1 MLSISQS
8 SNFFHCLEWV
18 PSESGVEVVNFNKI
32 SIENPLSSKD
42 SIKEILD
49 KFNPITKDESNSI
62 SISLDI
68 SNVQISSINF
78 DPKIDLHSYVKWYE
92 ENILGKYIVENFD
105 IYYYPCFNNNLII
118 VMIDK
123 IFRSN
128 LIKSVYAAG
137 CNLID
142 LNIGI
147 FSANYAIT
155 QILKLNNLRNHLLWK
170 IDKNNIHYITYYE
183 KNILSNFVKFKK
195 NKNKI
200 NFLNSL
206 GDSKNLDKIIK
217 YFSEKNNSNFID
229 KIFIY
234 QLGNST
240 VKKNDEK
247 ILHNNVEFLDISDFF
262 KIKNNKF
269 NFSGYIENSNSLKG
283 VDV

>member
-8 SNFFHCLEWV
+8 SNFLYCLEWV

-32 SIENPLSSKD
+32 SIDNPLSDKD
-42 SIKEILD
+42 SIKNILD
-49 KFNPITKDESNSI
+49 KFNPITKSESNSI

-78 DPKIDLHSYVKWYE
+78 DPKIDLNSYVKWYE
-92 ENILGKYIVENFD
+92 ENILGKYIIENFD

-123 IFRSN
+123 ILRNN
-128 LIKSVYAAG
+128 LIQSVRAAG

-206 GDSKNLDKIIK
+206 GDSKNLDKIMK
-217 YFSEKNNSNFID
+217 YFSEKNNSDFID
-229 KIFIY
+229 KIFLY
-234 QLGNST
+234 QPGNST
-240 VKKNDEK
+240 TKKNVND
-247 ILHNNVEFLDISDFF
+247 ILHNNVELLDISDFF

-283 VDV
+283 IDV

>member
-32 SIENPLSSKD
+32 SIDNPLSSKD
-42 SIKEILD
+42 SIREILD
-49 KFNPITKDESNSI
+49 KFNPITKSESNSI

-68 SNVQISSINF
+68 NNVQISSINV
-78 DPKIDLHSYVKWYE
+78 DPKIDLFSYVKWYE
-92 ENILGKYIVENFD
+92 KNILGEYIVNNFD

-123 IFRSN
+123 IFRKN
-128 LIKSVYAAG
+128 IIKSVHSAG

-142 LNIGI
+142 LNIGV

-155 QILKLNNLRNHLLWK
+155 QILKLNNLKNHLLWK
-170 IDKNNIHYITYYE
+170 IDKNNIHYVTFYE

-200 NFLNSL
+200 NFLNTL
-206 GDSKNLDKIIK
+206 GDSTNLDYIIK
-217 YFSEKNNSNFID
+217 YFSEQSNSNIFD
-229 KIFIY
+229 KIFLY
-234 QLGNST
+234 QSSSLTKNSL
-240 VKKNDEK
+240 KEK
-247 ILHNNVEFLDISDFF
+247 PGNNVELLDISNFF
-262 KIKNNKF
+262 KIENNKI

-283 VDV
+283 IDV